1 MFWFLVLGEK
11 MENPNLSGLSDTGA
25 GSGEKALSVPQ
36 DFLARV
42 QIAVKRMKAEGI
54 TLWRPYIDEE
64 LEDIFQVAIV
74 GESEGCTNQ
83 QCGHV
88 SHDPAS
94 PYIKLVPKSGKLVYL
109 GFIEQ
114 GEKTFH
120 YYALLST
127 KNTRYFQIVSEQ
139 FFWDRIYEIESVG
152 VPDFL
157 LARFGGKGE

>member
-1 MFWFLVLGEK
+1 MPTQEG
-11 MENPNLSGLSDTGA
+11 NPNSDSGA

-42 QIAVKRMKAEGI
+42 QIAVERMKAEGI

-74 GESEGCTNQ
+74 GESEGCTTNN
-83 QCGHV
+83 CNHNT
-88 SHDPAS
+88 HDPAS
-94 PYIKLVPKSGKLVYL
+94 PYIKLIPKSGKLVYL
-109 GFIEQ
+109 GYIEQ

-127 KNTRYFQIVSEQ
+127 KSTTRYFQIVNEQ
-139 FFWDRIYEIESVG
+139 FFWDRIYEIEGIG

-157 LARFGGKGE
+157 LAQFGKGE